1 MFGNQSL
8 QQYIFG
14 NTKMLEFD
22 LQENGLRKLNSALH
36 DQKENSN
43 QTVWKITNPKGEPRN
58 CCWNRRTHRSKH

>member
-43 QTVWKITNPKGEPRN
+43 QTVWKITNQQGIIAAE
-58 CCWNRRTHRSKH
+58 

>member
-1 MFGNQSL
+1 
-8 QQYIFG
+8 
-14 NTKMLEFD
+14 MLEFD